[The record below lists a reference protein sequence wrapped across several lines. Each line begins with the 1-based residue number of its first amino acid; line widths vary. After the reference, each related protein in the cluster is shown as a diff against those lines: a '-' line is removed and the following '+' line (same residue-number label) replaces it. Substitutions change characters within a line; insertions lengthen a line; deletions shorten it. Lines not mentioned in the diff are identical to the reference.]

1 MSSGYESNG
10 YGMIDLDGTVT
21 DRAKSAGEFAG
32 IISRNAS
39 LFAPLRPRPSR
50 VAIVYNRL
58 SYLVGGNTVAPG
70 TMVRNS
76 MLGFYRALFER
87 NIAVDFIHPD
97 DIVAGAARKYDVVFF
112 GYPLMVPQP
121 VADALKAYVR
131 GGGTLISEARP
142 AWNDERGVA
151 NTRIPGAGLDE
162 VFGAREKRLQPAET
176 VTFVG
181 EHGLDGPLA
190 ALAGRAFTGLSFA
203 EELQPTGASAQVV
216 ARFSSADGT
225 GGEPAVVMSRYGSG
239 RAILIGSFPSAA
251 FEQDPDKARASGDLL
266 AQLTSLAGVTPEV
279 RIDGAPGL
287 VEARFLES
295 ADALVLIAINH
306 SDSPQ
311 RVTLTFTPDTP
322 EAIWLNM
329 ETGASVNFV
338 AGSSGPSYTHSF
350 ARRDVL
356 VLMIRK
362 ALR

>member
-1 MSSGYESNG
+1 
-10 YGMIDLDGTVT
+10 
-21 DRAKSAGEFAG
+21 
-32 IISRNAS
+32 
-39 LFAPLRPRPSR
+39 
-50 VAIVYNRL
+50 
-58 SYLVGGNTVAPG
+58 
-70 TMVRNS
+70 

-87 NIAVDFIHPD
+87 NIPVDFIHPD
-97 DIVAGAARKYDVVFF
+97 DIVAGAAGKYDVVFF

-142 AWNDERGVA
+142 AWNDERGFA
-151 NTRIPGAGLDE
+151 NPRIPGAGLDD

-203 EELQPTGASAQVV
+203 EELQPTGRVPHRLSRDFPLRT
-216 ARFSSADGT
+216 ARAESR
-225 GGEPAVVMSRYGSG
+225 PIVMSRYGSG

-266 AQLTSLAGVTPEV
+266 ALLTSLAGVTPDV